1 MRIQTYKYL
10 RLYMYYEKFI
20 MNIVKM
26 MVYILAYFD
35 IFVLKVKLVLGE
47 FCKNQTFIMQFF
59 ISDCVKSCVKCT
71 DVINIPISFQVN
83 SICPNIHG
91 DQQ

>member
-1 MRIQTYKYL
+1 
-10 RLYMYYEKFI
+10 MYYEKFI
-20 MNIVKM
+20 MNIVTM
-26 MVYILAYFD
+26 MLCILVYFD
-35 IFVLKVKLVLGE
+35 VFVLKVKLVLGE
-47 FCKNQTFIMQFF
+47 FCEIQTFIMQAF
-59 ISDCVKSCVKCT
+59 IPDCVKSCVKCT